1 MYIYMYNIYMKNT
14 RKQSH
19 EFIKKWMN
27 FQKINKIAKYN
38 NNNVA
43 KQN

>member
-1 MYIYMYNIYMKNT
+1 
-14 RKQSH
+14 
-19 EFIKKWMN
+19 MN

-43 KQN
+43 KQNQKNTDNYLINK